1 MCEIGLPG
9 VRCYFAWNAIKCV
22 IASTDNFNY
31 ACEHCS
37 VNIRQSGKST
47 IAVTEQL
54 TELEEAF
61 QHEWVS
67 TEHPPILCNTVYSLI
82 QLGFLH
88 I

>member
-1 MCEIGLPG
+1 MKLDYQVNWITRL
-9 VRCYFAWNAIKCV
+9 
-22 IASTDNFNY
+22 IASTDNYNC

-37 VNIRQSGKST
+37 VNIRQSGKSMIT
-47 IAVTEQL
+47 VTEQL

-67 TEHPPILCNTVYSLI
+67 TEHPLILCNMVYSLI
-82 QLGFLH
+82 QFGFLH